1 MPSTYTL
8 IKGETLA
15 SSAAS
20 YTFSAIPST
29 YTDLVLRG
37 SSRSSAANVRSDF
50 YVLPNS
56 ETTSSTLGSRTTLRG
71 FNGTAG
77 SSRASNTFP
86 FSNIFDDNGD
96 SSTASTFASWE
107 FYLPSYAG
115 SSDKVF
121 SSFGA
126 SEDNA
131 TNTVIVGVTAQLYR
145 SSSAISSLTVTSLS
159 TFLSGSSFYLYGIK
173 NS

>member
-1 MPSTYTL
+1 MPSTYSLISSNTL
-8 IKGETLA
+8 STSTA
-15 SSAAS
+15 SVSF
-20 YTFSAIPST
+20 TAIPST
-29 YTDLVLRG
+29 YTDLMLRG

-56 ETTSSTLGSRTTLRG
+56 ETTASNLGSRITLRG
-71 FNGTAG
+71 FSGAAG
-77 SSRASNTFP
+77 SANSANTFP

-107 FYLPSYAG
+107 IYLPSYAG
-115 SSDKVF
+115 SANKVF

-126 SEDNA
+126 SE
-131 TNTVIVGVTAQLYR
+131 TNSSTTVIVGVTAQLYR

>member
-8 IKGETLA
+8 ISANTLG

-20 YTFSAIPST
+20 VAFSAIPST
-29 YTDLVLRG
+29 YTDLVIRG

-50 YVLPNS
+50 YILPNS

-71 FNGTAG
+71 FNGAAA
-77 SSRASNTFP
+77 SARAANTFP
-86 FSNIFDDNGD
+86 FSNIFDDNGS
-96 SSTASTFASWE
+96 SSTSNTFASWE
-107 FYLPSYAG
+107 IYLPSYTG
-115 SSDKVF
+115 SANKTF

-131 TNTVIVGVTAQLYR
+131 TNTVIVGVTAQQYR

-159 TFLSGSSFYLYGIK
+159 TFVAGSSFYLYGISK
-173 NS
+173 S